1 MSLIHS
7 TDLGKEIP
15 QASENRV
22 RFCQGFM
29 ANRISRQAFAPS
41 SIISSGPWASCA
53 FSSLGVHHRKS
64 PTSSC
69 RAGVPVRV
77 SPVMFHTAKTR
88 SLYGVHNNIEKQQEN
103 EDDWTDTAV
112 LNHVEPSIWVWLRS
126 VLKRALN
133 SPLARL
139 VICVQ
144 SL

>member
-1 MSLIHS
+1 
-7 TDLGKEIP
+7 
-15 QASENRV
+15 
-22 RFCQGFM
+22 
-29 ANRISRQAFAPS
+29 
-41 SIISSGPWASCA
+41 
-53 FSSLGVHHRKS
+53 
-64 PTSSC
+64 
-69 RAGVPVRV
+69 
-77 SPVMFHTAKTR
+77 MFHTAKTR
-88 SLYGVHNNIEKQQEN
+88 SLYGAHNNIEKQQEN